1 MDKSGTLTVVDYNEE
16 TGVLSVD
23 IDAEGVKMLTSY
35 ALNAL
40 LREYCEPILEAEE
53 ESSWN
58 QATKEP

>member
-1 MDKSGTLTVVDYNEE
+1 MDKSGTITVVNYDEE

-40 LREYCEPILEAEE
+40 LREHCESILEAEE
-53 ESSWN
+53 ESGSD
-58 QATKEP
+58 QTTKES

>member
-1 MDKSGTLTVVDYNEE
+1 MNVTGNITVVNYDEE

-40 LREYCEPILEAEE
+40 LREHCESILEAKEEHSRDQETE
-53 ESSWN
+53 ES
-58 QATKEP
+58 

>member
-1 MDKSGTLTVVDYNEE
+1 MNVTGNITVVNYDEE

-40 LREYCEPILEAEE
+40 LREYCEPILETEK
-53 ESSWN
+53 ESSRN
-58 QATKEP
+58 QETKES